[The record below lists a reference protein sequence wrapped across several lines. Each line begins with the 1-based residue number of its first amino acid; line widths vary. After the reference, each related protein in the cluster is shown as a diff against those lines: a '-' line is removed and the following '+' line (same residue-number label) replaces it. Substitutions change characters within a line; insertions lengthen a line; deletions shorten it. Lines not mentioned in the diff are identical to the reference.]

1 MRNLALREEPDFD
14 SVPSRGRGRGRGAA
28 KAASA
33 RQASPMRG
41 LLVMNWR
48 RFLII
53 SSAALLGA
61 VVINALFFQTARHPA
76 PLFSGATGGTTPSPQ
91 QQAASPSRAVPAAET
106 PVPVARPVD
115 IATAAP
121 QRPAAAPRGIADLID
136 PPKPAAN
143 DPKAGDPIAALLK
156 GAVGP
161 GQNPTASI
169 VAATAPADAG
179 AKRIMSAQKALAKL
193 GYSVTVDG
201 KIGSGTKQAI
211 QKFERDRNL
220 PPTGEIGGRTQRELA
235 ARSGIQIN

>member
-14 SVPSRGRGRGRGAA
+14 SVPSRGRANGRGGA
-28 KAASA
+28 KAAAA
-33 RQASPMRG
+33 RRASPMRG

-53 SSAALLGA
+53 TSAALLGA

-76 PLFSGATGGTTPSPQ
+76 PLFSRASSGATPAPQ
-91 QQAASPSRAVPAAET
+91 QTAAAPRAVPAAET
-106 PVPVARPVD
+106 PVPVARPAD
-115 IATAAP
+115 MPAAAP
-121 QRPAAAPRGIADLID
+121 QRQASAAKGIADLID
-136 PPKPAAN
+136 PPKPAASE
-143 DPKAGDPIAALLK
+143 PKGGDPIAALLK

-161 GQNPTASI
+161 GQFPTAST
-169 VAATAPADAG
+169 VAATPPVDA
-179 AKRIMSAQKALAKL
+179 ATKRIMAAQKALAKL
-193 GYSVTVDG
+193 GYGVTVDG

-220 PPTGEIGGRTQRELA
+220 PTTGEITGRTQRELA